1 MQPPP
6 FDTLRDLV
14 LHHAARR
21 GWLTQRHVA
30 VICGLDESA
39 LSRFLNGEQDIGAR
53 RTHALFQAVGVPV
66 EQYDLAY
73 ALLARAQEAA
83 ADARRSRL
91 RHASRSGQAVEG
103 QARIG
108 LRDGTSGAMIDLSGP
123 WGEDDIPAAVLAARF
138 AAEGLSGA
146 QIAAFFS

>member
-1 MQPPP
+1 MEPGT

-73 ALLARAQEAA
+73 ALLGKAQQMATK
-83 ADARRSRL
+83 ARRSRL
-91 RHASRSGQAVEG
+91 NHAPRPVQTTESH
-103 QARIG
+103 ARPG
-108 LRDGTSGAMIDLSGP
+108 LRDDSAVALIESFGLTEGG
-123 WGEDDIPAAVLAARF
+123 DIPAAVVVARF
-138 AAEGLSGA
+138 AAEGLTGA
-146 QIAAFFS
+146 EIAAFFS